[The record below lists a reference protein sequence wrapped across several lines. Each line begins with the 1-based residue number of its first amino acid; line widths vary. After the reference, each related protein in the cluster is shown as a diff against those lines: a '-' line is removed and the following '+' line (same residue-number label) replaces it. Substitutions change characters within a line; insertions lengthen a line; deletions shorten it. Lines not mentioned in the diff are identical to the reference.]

1 MFEQFEDPI
10 ENLSVFV
17 HGSSPVAKRE
27 GVFNFNMEKIKQKT
41 KTKQKEKK
49 TLVQGVLHGMWIRR
63 HF

>member
-27 GVFNFNMEKIKQKT
+27 GVFNFNMEK
-41 KTKQKEKK
+41 TKQKEKK
-49 TLVQGVLHGMWIRR
+49 R
-63 HF
+63 